1 MATQTP
7 LRTPDQP
14 LDRAPRP
21 EPASTEP
28 LEIAGEPTLDSLR
41 LLDHRARSRALVPR
55 LAPPGHY
62 LSMQDGEEE
71 RLIPIN
77 DHIIHVGR
85 GAAADLRFEE
95 ARVSRSHAIIVRY
108 GHHVRVLDDRS
119 ANGTFVNDCRIVATD
134 VADGDVIR
142 LGRVAFRYRRL
153 R

>member
-7 LRTPDQP
+7 LRPPDQP
-14 LDRAPRP
+14 LDPVPPSAP
-21 EPASTEP
+21 ACTEP
-28 LEIAGEPTLDSLR
+28 LEIADQPVLDSLA
-41 LLDHRARSRALVPR
+41 LLDHRARSRALIPR

-62 LSMQDGEEE
+62 LAVRNGEEE

-85 GAAADLRFEE
+85 GTAADLRLEE
-95 ARVSRSHAIIVRY
+95 PRVSRSHAIIVRY

-142 LGRVAFRYRRL
+142 VGRVAFQYRRL

>member
-7 LRTPDQP
+7 LRPPDQP
-14 LDRAPRP
+14 LGPAPQS
-21 EPASTEP
+21 EPACTEP
-28 LEIAGEPTLDSLR
+28 LELALEPVLDSLR
-41 LLDHRARSRALVPR
+41 LLDHRTRSRALVPR

-62 LSMQDGEEE
+62 LAMQDGEEE

-85 GAAADLRFEE
+85 GAAADLRLEE

-142 LGRVAFRYRRL
+142 LGRVAFQYRRL
-153 R
+153 H